1 MLRGAEVMSKIP
13 QERKVLYYVG
23 MGMMI
28 VGFILFFSVF
38 FSAASLMNDPF
49 SGRMPSFGN
58 GITGFILIFI
68 GAMIQKVGAK
78 GAAGSGII
86 LDPEKAR
93 EDLKPYN
100 EAMGGMIND
109 VISNVDVLDNMVKKT
124 DENEVIKI
132 RCRNCQSLNDEDSK
146 FCKNCGQSLME

>member
-1 MLRGAEVMSKIP
+1 MSKIP
-13 QERKVLYYVG
+13 QERKILYYVG

-28 VGFILFFSVF
+28 LGFILFFSVF
-38 FSAASLMNDPF
+38 FSTASLMNDPS

-100 EAMGGMIND
+100 EAVGGIIND
-109 VISNVDVLDNMVKKT
+109 VISNVDVVDNMIKKT
-124 DENEVIKI
+124 DEKEVIKI
-132 RCRNCQSLNDEDSK
+132 RCRNCQSLNDEDAK
-146 FCKNCGQSLME
+146 FCKNCGQSLL